1 MKIDRLLAIVML
13 LLKHRRLPAREL
25 ADRFEV
31 SLRTI
36 YRDIDTLSHAGVPV
50 VTYQGMNGGI
60 GLVEGYRL
68 DHTLLTD
75 QDLAAITTAVRGLS
89 TSIPDQEQL
98 LLLDKIT
105 QIIPPSKSEQF
116 RIQTE
121 QLVVDLSD
129 WGGHRELPEM
139 LGQIRATI
147 ADSHML
153 HFSYRNA
160 DGQSTMRTMEPH
172 SLVLKKNQW
181 YIYGYCHLRCEF
193 RLFKLSRMKD
203 IRQGPDTFI
212 RRPLAVEELPWQQDW
227 GKPEQQ
233 VDIVLRFHPNGA
245 HLAEEWF
252 PLEQHQKDEAGY
264 TLVYTSMPEND
275 WLYTFILSIGA
286 VAEVLE
292 PPAIRQRVRETVME
306 MQKKYSLP
314 SVT

>member
-13 LLKHRRLPAREL
+13 LLKHRRMPARQL

-36 YRDIDTLSHAGVPV
+36 YRDIDTLSQAGVPV

-75 QDLAAITTAVRGLS
+75 QDLAAITTAIRGLS
-89 TSIPDQEQL
+89 TSMPNQEQM

-105 QIIPPSKSEQF
+105 QIIPPSKTEQF

-160 DGQSTMRTMEPH
+160 DGQSTMRTLEPH
-172 SLVLKKNQW
+172 TLVLKKNQW
-181 YIYGYCHLRCEF
+181 YVYGYCHLRCEF

-203 IRQGPDTFI
+203 VRQGPDTFI

-233 VDIVLRFHPNGA
+233 VDIVLRFHPNGV

-252 PLEQHQKDEAGY
+252 PLEQQQQDAAGY
-264 TLVYTSMPEND
+264 TRVYVSMPEND
-275 WLYTFILSIGA
+275 WLYSFILSIGA

-292 PPAIRQRVRETVME
+292 PPAIRQRVHEMVLD

-314 SVT
+314 PVT